1 MILKPLL
8 PAILLALVMSVFVG
22 VLATGRGSGLTM
34 GLAAGLYILQVG
46 FAIARINAPFWSAGS
61 TGVED
66 DQAVACVWSNAVLAA
81 LVYAWGATAMFAI
94 YSLSGLYWRHWWEYG
109 AGMSLIAGGILLYA
123 YFLGSGRTTLHTRAL
138 QILIGLTALQ
148 GPVMGGAFIYLLM
161 SGKLQTPRDDWAAN
175 YIFTAGTLIL
185 VVLSAVA
192 ILTYRNI
199 GRSRVARVA
208 GG

>member
-46 FAIARINAPFWSAGS
+46 FAIARINAPFWSAGA

-66 DQAVACVWSNAVLAA
+66 DLAVACVWSNAVLAA

-123 YFLGSGRTTLHTRAL
+123 YYLGSGRTTLHTRAL

-148 GPVMGGAFIYLLM
+148 GAVMGGAFIYLLL

>member
-22 VLATGRGSGLTM
+22 VLATGRGSGLTL

-46 FAIARINAPFWSAGS
+46 FAIARINAPFWSGA

-109 AGMSLIAGGILLYA
+109 AGMSLIAGCILFYA

-148 GPVMGGAFIYLLM
+148 GLMMGGAFVYLLT
-161 SGKLQTPRDDWAAN
+161 SGKLQSMRDDWAAN
-175 YIFTAGTLIL
+175 YIFMAGTLIL
-185 VVLSAVA
+185 VVLSVVA

-199 GRSRVARVA
+199 GRSRMARVA